1 MSLHYP
7 IFCCVSRIENKF
19 ANKKPFHDKML
30 NCSYKMRDDLSV
42 KLQENVLF
50 GLHDKLIYCL
60 VIQIKNSYSEGTI
73 LMINNLASHLI
84 AFGSN
89 SISVHFLY
97 LSRNSIVQMIIEFYS
112 DILLQTMM
120 IKIYETIK
128 E

>member
-1 MSLHYP
+1 MVY
-7 IFCCVSRIENKF
+7 
-19 ANKKPFHDKML
+19 
-30 NCSYKMRDDLSV
+30 
-42 KLQENVLF
+42 
-50 GLHDKLIYCL
+50 DKLIYCL

-97 LSRNSIVQMIIEFYS
+97 LSRNSIVQKIIEFYS